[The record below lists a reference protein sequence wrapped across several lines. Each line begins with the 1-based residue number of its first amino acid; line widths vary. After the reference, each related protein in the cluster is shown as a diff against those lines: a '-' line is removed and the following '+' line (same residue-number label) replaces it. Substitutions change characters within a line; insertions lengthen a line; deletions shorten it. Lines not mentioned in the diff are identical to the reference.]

1 VMAGEHPSELTLLA
15 YVEGELEGDERASV
29 EAHLTVCESCAA
41 DVALA
46 RQGREA
52 VRATP
57 LLELPGETRER
68 MLAALPPQRAE
79 WRASGRRWLAVAAP
93 VAAGL
98 ALVGGIATLA
108 VVDGGGGDGAGGDAA
123 QAVEESAEGGGAATE
138 DAGADTGGGIPAP
151 SSSAL
156 KSVAAEPREL
166 ARELRR
172 QGFEARVERRTVV
185 VRTSKVDELERLLED
200 YPTGAVR
207 VRVEP

>member
-15 YVEGELEGDERASV
+15 YVEGELEGDEHASI
-29 EAHLTVCESCAA
+29 EAHLTACASCAA

-52 VRATP
+52 VRAAP
-57 LLELPGETRER
+57 HLELPAETRER

-79 WRASGRRWLAVAAP
+79 WRATGRRWLAVGAP

-98 ALVGGIATLA
+98 ALVGGITTLA
-108 VVDGGGGDGAGGDAA
+108 VVDGGGGDGGGGDAA
-123 QAVEESAEGGGAATE
+123 QAVDESAEGGAVATE
-138 DAGADTGGGIPAP
+138 DAGADTRGGIPAP

-172 QGFEARVERRTVV
+172 QGFEARVEGRTVV
-185 VRTSKVDELERLLED
+185 VRTGRVAELQRLLGD